1 MSPTCHGPD
10 GLDCSRE
17 EAWVLHAAV
26 LDHVERLVAADRSPD
41 RAMAVLDRVEACDPL
56 DATDRGLVHDALAS
70 YLDDAPERDRE
81 AVREMLATLST
92 RHTDGRNRAPA
103 VTDDGSSDS
112 RD

>member
-41 RAMAVLDRVEACDPL
+41 RAMAILDRVEAGGSL
-56 DATDRGLVHDALAS
+56 DATDRELVRDALAT
-70 YLDDAPERDRE
+70 YLDDAPERDRD
-81 AVREMLATLST
+81 AVREILAALST
-92 RHTDGRNRAPA
+92 RHTDGCKSHR
-103 VTDDGSSDS
+103 
-112 RD
+112 

>member
-41 RAMAVLDRVEACDPL
+41 RAMAILDRVEACESL
-56 DATDRGLVHDALAS
+56 DADDRKLVRDALS
-70 YLDDAPERDRE
+70 TYLDDAPERDR
-81 AVREMLATLST
+81 APVRQMLTTLST
-92 RHTDGRNRAPA
+92 RQA
-103 VTDDGSSDS
+103 SSS
-112 RD
+112 Q